1 MKVLFL
7 TRSFYPNIGGVEKHI
22 LELSKVLIS
31 KGYKITV
38 LSEINYGNNYHSKS
52 PIGNP
57 KGEISGI
64 KIYRINTGK
73 NDWFKKFRIWKEL
86 FKNINLFFSADIV
99 HCHDVFF
106 WYLPFRFIFPFKKIY
121 TTFHGYEGNNIPTKK
136 AIFMHKIAEV
146 LSNGN
151 ICVGDYLKKWY
162 GTKPTIV
169 IYGAINIPENL
180 SFQQSVNEI
189 KNVLYIGRL
198 EEEAG
203 ILTYLKTL
211 KILKDLGINFK
222 LTVLGDGKQKKQAQ
236 KYSSDNN
243 LNVTFKGFVK
253 EVYDYL
259 PKTDIVFTSRYLG
272 TLESFVF
279 KKFVFCVYNNEIKK
293 DCFKMS
299 PFGKFII
306 LEENP
311 NMLAKEV
318 LKYIKNP
325 NLYNTK
331 ITKAYSWVK
340 LQTWENLASQYIK
353 LWKQKGLMS

>member
-1 MKVLFL
+1 MIRKKKILFL

-22 LELSKVLIS
+22 LELSKVLIA
-31 KGYKITV
+31 KGHKISVITEKPY
-38 LSEINYGNNYHSKS
+38 SNNYHSGSSSDKL
-52 PIGNP
+52 
-57 KGEISGI
+57 KGEILGI
-64 KIYRINTGK
+64 KIVRIDAGN
-73 NDWFKKFRIWKEL
+73 NNWFKKFRIWL
-86 FKNINLFFSADIV
+86 QLLRNIKKIYSADIV

-121 TTFHGYEGNNIPTKK
+121 TTFHGYEGNMIPTKK
-136 AIFMHKIAEV
+136 AIFMHKIAEK

-169 IYGAINIPENL
+169 IYGAINIPRNL
-180 SFQQSVNEI
+180 SFKKPSNDI

-211 KILKDLGINFK
+211 KTLKDLGVNLK
-222 LTVLGDGKQKKQAQ
+222 LTVLGDGVQKKQAQ
-236 KYSSDNN
+236 KYSLKNN
-243 LNVTFKGFVK
+243 LNVIFKGFVK

-259 PKTDIVFTSRYLG
+259 LDADIVFTSRYLG

-279 KKFVFCVYNNEIKK
+279 KKFVFCIYNNEIKK
-293 DCFKMS
+293 DCFRMS
-299 PFGKFII
+299 PFEKFIV
-306 LEENP
+306 LQKDP
-311 NMLAKEV
+311 KSLAEEV

-325 NLYNTK
+325 SLYNEK
-331 ITKAYSWVK
+331 ITKAYKWAVS
-340 LQTWENLASQYIK
+340 QTWENLVTQYLK
-353 LWKQKGLMS
+353 LWKT

>member
-7 TRSFYPNIGGVEKHI
+7 TRSFYPSIGGVEKHI
-22 LELSKVLIS
+22 LELSKVLIA
-31 KGYKITV
+31 KGHKISVITEKPY
-38 LSEINYGNNYHSKS
+38 SNNYHSDLS
-52 PIGNP
+52 NDNLE
-57 KGEISGI
+57 GEIFGI
-64 KIYRINTGK
+64 KIYRINVGK
-73 NDWFKKFRIWKEL
+73 DDWFKKFRIWKEF

-121 TTFHGYEGNNIPTKK
+121 TTFHGYEGNNMPTKK

-169 IYGAINIPENL
+169 IYGAINVPKNL
-180 SFQQSVNEI
+180 SIQKPSKDI

-211 KILKDLGINFK
+211 KTLKDLGVNLK
-222 LTVLGDGKQKKQAQ
+222 LTVLGDGVQKKQAQ
-236 KYSSDNN
+236 KYSLKNN
-243 LNVTFKGFVK
+243 LNVIFKGFVK

-259 PKTDIVFTSRYLG
+259 LDADIVFTSRYLG

-279 KKFVFCVYNNEIKK
+279 KKFVFCIYNNEIKK
-293 DCFKMS
+293 DCFRMS
-299 PFGKFII
+299 PFEKFIV
-306 LEENP
+306 LQKDP
-311 NMLAKEV
+311 KSLAEEV

-325 NLYNTK
+325 NLYYEK
-331 ITKAYSWVK
+331 ITKVNKWVVA
-340 LQTWENLASQYIK
+340 QTWENLANQYLK
-353 LWKQKGLMS
+353 LWKT

>member
-22 LELSKVLIS
+22 LELSKVLI
-31 KGYKITV
+31 KRRYEITV
-38 LSEINYGNNYHSKS
+38 ITEGGHKNNSL
-52 PIGNP
+52 
-57 KGEISGI
+57 GEISGI

-73 NDWFKKFRIWKEL
+73 NNWFKKFRIWKEL
-86 FKNINLFFSADIV
+86 LFKINLFYSADIV

-106 WYLPFRFIFPFKKIY
+106 WYLPLRFIFPLKKIY
-121 TTFHGYEGNNIPTKK
+121 TTFHGYEGNSLPTKK
-136 AIFMHKIAEV
+136 AIIMHKLAET
-146 LSNGN
+146 LSAGN

-169 IYGAINIPENL
+169 IYGAISIPKNL
-180 SFQQSVNEI
+180 PVQSPMKTV

-203 ILTYLKTL
+203 ILIYLQAL
-211 KILKDLGINFK
+211 KILKDFGINLK
-222 LTVLGDGKQKKQAQ
+222 LTVLGDGAQKKQAQ
-236 KYSSDNN
+236 KYSLKNK
-243 LNVTFKGFVK
+243 LNVIFKGFVK

-259 PKTDIVFTSRYLG
+259 PNADVIFTSRYLG

-293 DCFKMS
+293 DCFSLS
-299 PFGKFII
+299 PFGKFIV
-306 LEENP
+306 LQKGSKA
-311 NMLAKEV
+311 LAEEV

-325 NLYNTK
+325 NLYNKK
-331 ITKAYSWVK
+331 IAKANKWVVS
-340 LQTWENLASQYIK
+340 QTWGNLANQYLK
-353 LWKQKGLMS
+353 LWKT